1 MTESYNPARGGLSRV
16 FLIEGGARP
25 DHEPSYEGCMRAG
38 SPEQSFG
45 DIERQECPSPTSYDE
60 WDVVSEVQG
69 ATEPPSISLSGH
81 FAVDLTSKMLRLA
94 RRKCPFDLHVH
105 FGLCTDPDDFDEFTK
120 AMVFEI
126 ARFTNWSADELGAL
140 QSADNAGVMENSDI
154 TGRLLYEVVPLTT
167 TEEAASVVVNPLIDV
182 IIPSQ
187 KECGDCDDE
196 DDGCQVVMAVSLAAP
211 GSPGTAP
218 DVVWTSDGG
227 TNFFADD
234 ISTLD
239 AAEDADALAQVGRYV
254 VVVSNADAG
263 IHYKLRTTLLAGTA
277 LEWTRVA
284 TGIVG
289 GGEPNDI
296 WSVGTLAFVVGDGGY
311 VYKCTNP
318 PAGVTV
324 LDAGDATTQNLSKV
338 HAISKQFAVAVG
350 AAGAII
356 KTTNGSSFGPIT
368 DPTGGAAID
377 AVWVFDKNWWMIGDD
392 NGALWYTTDGGVNFT
407 QLTNLPITFSG
418 INDIAFHNRSVGYVV
433 GNQTAGA
440 AGVVLRTY
448 NGGQSW
454 RVVPEGFQTFP
465 ECDDIDAVAACQYNE
480 NFAAFVGLGGDAA
493 DGILVLG
500 QE

>member
-1 MTESYNPARGGLSRV
+1 MSESFNPARGGLSRV

-25 DHEPSYEGCMRAG
+25 DHIPSYEGCMRAG

-45 DIERQECPSPTSYDE
+45 DIERQECPSPTAYDE

-81 FAVDLTSKMLRLA
+81 YAVDLTSKMLRLA
-94 RRKCPFDLHVH
+94 RAKCPFDLHVH
-105 FGLCTDPDDFDEFTK
+105 FGLCSDPDDFTEFTK

-140 QSADNAGVMENSDI
+140 QSADNAGIMENADI
-154 TGRLLYEVVPLTT
+154 SGRLMYEVVPLNT
-167 TEEAASVVVNPLIDV
+167 TEEALTVVTNPLIDV

-187 KECGDCDDE
+187 KECGLCDNE
-196 DDGCQVVMAVSLAAP
+196 DDGCKTIMAVSLASP

-227 TNFFADD
+227 VNFYADD

-239 AAEDADALAQVGRYV
+239 AAEDADAIAQIGRYV
-254 VVVSNADAG
+254 VVASNADG
-263 IHYKLRTTLLAGTA
+263 GLHYKLRTTLLAGTA
-277 LEWTRVA
+277 LNWTRVT
-284 TGIVG
+284 TGIVA

-296 WSVGTLAFVVGDGGY
+296 WSLGTRAFVVGDGGY
-311 VYKCTNP
+311 VYLCTNI

-324 LDAGDATTQNLSKV
+324 LDAGDATTQNLNAV
-338 HAISKQFAVAVG
+338 HAISRNFAVAVG
-350 AAGAII
+350 ESGAII
-356 KTTNGSSFGPIT
+356 KTTNGSAFGTIT
-368 DPTGGAAID
+368 DPSGGASLTC
-377 AVWVFDKNWWMIGDD
+377 VWCFDENVWIVGT
-392 NGALWYTTDGGVNFT
+392 GAGAMWYTVDSGVNFT

-418 INDIAFHNRSVGYVV
+418 INDIAFHNRSIGYVV

-448 NGGQSW
+448 DGGQQW
-454 RVVPEGFQTFP
+454 RTVPEGFSTFP
-465 ECDDIDAVAACQYNE
+465 ASDDIDAVAACKYDE
-480 NFAAFVGLGGDAA
+480 NFAAFVGLADDAA
-493 DGILVLG
+493 DGIFVLG